1 MIPQAVSFWSSKG
14 GVSKTTLCLNMAVLA
29 ARGGWRVLI
38 VDFDP
43 QGNVADGLG
52 VDDDDRYDGGA
63 SLVAGLAD
71 PDQLLVMRD
80 VRPGLDVVPGGPLSE
95 PLAGIIHSLM
105 ANQPGDA
112 FFVID
117 RMLEPIAGEYDLV
130 LFDLPPTPSPLHNAA
145 LTSLAFLVVPTA
157 TDKFARGSLGSG
169 FERYRQIKRVSNPQL
184 EILAAV
190 VGKHDLR
197 LKRQWELAVTEIRDV
212 LGEHVPLIEPPIR
225 YSQAADG
232 DMKEAG
238 LVASEY
244 VVASRRA
251 KKATMEWLKRRDQA
265 KRAGNLASAGSAPP
279 KFSTTAQ
286 PLADDYD
293 QVLSQ
298 VLELFQAAT
307 LARDGLTLE
316 SPDDDQVVH
325 LDDKLPAHTA
335 VR

>member
-1 MIPQAVSFWSSKG
+1 MIPLSLAVWSSKG
-14 GVSKTTLCLNMAVLA
+14 GVSKTTISINLGAMA

-43 QGNVADGLG
+43 QGNVVDGLG
-52 VDDDDRYDGGA
+52 IDEDDRYDGGA
-63 SLVAGLAD
+63 SLVAGLTN
-71 PDQLLVMRD
+71 PEQLLVMAD

-95 PLAGIIHSLM
+95 PLAGMIHSLM

-117 RMLEPIAGEYDLV
+117 RMLEPIADRYDLI

-145 LTSLAFLVVPTA
+145 LTSLAFIVVPTA

-190 VGKHDLR
+190 VGKHELR
-197 LKRQWELAVTEIRDV
+197 LKRQWELAVEEIRDV
-212 LGEHVPLIEPPIR
+212 LGDHVVLIEPPIR

-244 VVASRRA
+244 AMASRYSPKERV
-251 KKATMEWLKRRDQA
+251 EWLKKLRVNQSTGDPSKATATPQYYSKTA
-265 KRAGNLASAGSAPP
+265 AALAE
-279 KFSTTAQ
+279 
-286 PLADDYD
+286 DYD
-293 QVLSQ
+293 KVLSQ
-298 VLELFQAAT
+298 VLILFQDAV
-307 LARDGLTLE
+307 LARDGVSLE
-316 SPDDDQVVH
+316 EPESENLHH
-325 LDDKLPAHTA
+325 LDDKLPN
-335 VR
+335 VVVL